1 MTPEVARA
9 TREQMLR
16 DGSCSVRWG
25 VGKTHLAVRTDGGV
39 VL

>member
-16 DGSCSVRWG
+16 DGSCSVRWASG
-25 VGKTHLAVRTDGGV
+25 RPIWPSERTV
-39 VL
+39 E